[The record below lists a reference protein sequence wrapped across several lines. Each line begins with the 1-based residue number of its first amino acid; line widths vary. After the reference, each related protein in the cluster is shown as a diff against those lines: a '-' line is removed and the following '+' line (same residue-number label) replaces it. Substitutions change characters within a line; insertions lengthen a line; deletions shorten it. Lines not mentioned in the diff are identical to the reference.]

1 MKKTIIIMFLSF
13 FTFFSSV
20 DAAGSLSVNS
30 SVKQVGPNGQFS
42 ITMSGSCIG
51 RLNIQVSNDIIIKTS
66 N

>member
-30 SVKQVGPNGQFS
+30 SVKLMDNFLLLCQVVV
-42 ITMSGSCIG
+42 
-51 RLNIQVSNDIIIKTS
+51 LAV
-66 N
+66 

>member
-42 ITMSGSCIG
+42 ITM
-51 RLNIQVSNDIIIKTS
+51 
-66 N
+66 